1 MGKTGMKQW
10 LHAFRLRT
18 LPLAMSSIITG
29 SALAAFHHAFRW
41 QVFVLALATAILL
54 QVLSNLA
61 NDLGDHLH
69 GTDNEVRVG
78 PQRAVQ
84 SGAISTAAMKRAMWT
99 CGLLAFI
106 SGIALIVIALGLSG
120 TTLVFL
126 LIGLLAIG
134 AAVKYTFGSNP
145 YGYAGFGDVSVLIFF
160 GIVGVVGTFYL
171 HTGSFTPS
179 TLLPAFGIG
188 LLSTAMLN
196 LNNMR
201 DIHGDASSGKRTMVV
216 RMGAARAKGYHAALV
231 LTGFACLV
239 LFTAAH
245 FRTWWQYLFIITFIA
260 LDRHLRFVLKNTE
273 PHALDAHM
281 KILAL
286 TTLVTALLFSLGLVL
301 AA

>member
-1 MGKTGMKQW
+1 MKHW
-10 LHAFRLRT
+10 IHAFRLRT
-18 LPLAMSSIITG
+18 LPLAISSIITG

-41 QVFVLALATAILL
+41 PVFALALATAILL

-61 NDLGDHLH
+61 TDLGDHLH

>member
-1 MGKTGMKQW
+1 MKHW
-10 LHAFRLRT
+10 IHAFRLRT
-18 LPLAMSSIITG
+18 LPLAISSIITG

-41 QVFVLALATAILL
+41 PVFALALATAILL

>member
-1 MGKTGMKQW
+1 M
-10 LHAFRLRT
+10 
-18 LPLAMSSIITG
+18 
-29 SALAAFHHAFRW
+29 
-41 QVFVLALATAILL
+41 FVLALVTAILL

-78 PQRAVQ
+78 PQRSVQ
-84 SGAISTAAMKRAMWT
+84 SGAISTLAMKRAMWI
-99 CGLLAFI
+99 CGSLSFI
-106 SGIALIVIALGLSG
+106 SGIVLIVIALGLSI

-145 YGYAGFGDVSVLIFF
+145 YGYAGFGDISVLLFF
-160 GIVGVVGTFYL
+160 GVVGVIGTYYL
-171 HTGSFTPS
+171 HTASFSGATI
-179 TLLPAFGIG
+179 LPAIGIG

-201 DIHGDASSGKRTMVV
+201 DIHGDAGNGKRTLVV

-231 LTGFACLV
+231 LIGFGSLV
-239 LFTAAH
+239 LFSATH
-245 FRTWWQYLFIITFIA
+245 FHTWWQYLFIITFLAI
-260 LDRHLRFVLKNTE
+260 DRHLRFVLKNSE
-273 PHALDAHM
+273 PRELDPHM
-281 KILAL
+281 KFLAL